1 MEANPSTLA
10 SSRLYFHGVQCK
22 IHLVDGVLSPLVCRG
37 RGGGWWWWLD
47 EEAKRGEA
55 RERGWVA
62 IGNPRSDQCHAAF
75 IVLQQKGAHQ
85 STGISSR
92 LISRGRCG
100 TNPTLS
106 SPLLFP
112 SPFTLRSFF
121 LPFPLFLHF
130 SSLLPPSLP
139 LAPLRFALL
148 RLSLSRSFHP
158 RARRRGE
165 ATPDYTLE
173 VV

>member
-1 MEANPSTLA
+1 MV
-10 SSRLYFHGVQCK
+10 G
-22 IHLVDGVLSPLVCRG
+22 
-37 RGGGWWWWLD
+37 
-47 EEAKRGEA
+47 RGEA

-139 LAPLRFALL
+139 PAPPRFALL
-148 RLSLSRSFHP
+148 RLSLPLLPSPCQTS
-158 RARRRGE
+158 RRGDSRLH
-165 ATPDYTLE
+165 ARGDVE
-173 VV
+173 VEQIVARVLR